1 MHKTMLLS
9 ILGPDRPGIVEDV
22 AGFIQDMD
30 GNWLESRLTRLAGQF
45 AGMVQFSIPAERE
58 TAFREGLPAF
68 ESSTSLQCLLGQG
81 DTTGE
86 GEPSGRPFT
95 LECVGQDRPGI
106 VRAITDVLAGFGV
119 NVETFGSQ
127 CSSAPMSGET
137 LFHATLK
144 VRVPENLD
152 LAALEQRLADIGD
165 ELMLDVSFE
174 E

>member
-1 MHKTMLLS
+1 MHTPLLLS

-22 AGFIQDMD
+22 ASLIRELD

-45 AGMVQFSIPAERE
+45 AGIVQFSIPSERE
-58 TAFREGLPAF
+58 VAFRERLPDF
-68 ESSTSLQCLLGQG
+68 ESEAGLQCLLGRGEMG
-81 DTTGE
+81 D
-86 GEPSGRPFT
+86 EPAGRCFT

-106 VRAITDVLAGFGV
+106 VHAITDVLAGFGV
-119 NVETFGSQ
+119 NVESFGSE

-144 VRVPENLD
+144 VRVPERLD
-152 LAALEQRLADIGD
+152 LAGLEQRLGEIGD